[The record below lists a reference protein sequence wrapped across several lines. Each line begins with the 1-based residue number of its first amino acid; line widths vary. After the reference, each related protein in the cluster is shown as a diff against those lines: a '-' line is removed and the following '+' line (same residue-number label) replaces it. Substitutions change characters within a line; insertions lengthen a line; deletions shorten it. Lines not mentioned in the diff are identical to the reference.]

1 MKVEILTNCDFE
13 DLVKRMKFDAKQ
25 LYKCLEDIYNDHPY
39 YEIWEVEKTDI
50 KTIENTCML
59 EGILFCYSKGANRGT
74 PFEAL
79 TINGQ
84 FVIGW
89 TAANNKDTFNCLTDY
104 FTDGLG
110 ITDPYEICACAT
122 TMAKANGWSLSDI
135 WRKLEG

>member
-1 MKVEILTNCDFE
+1 MKVEIMTSCSFK
-13 DLVKRMKFDAKQ
+13 DLVKRMEFEAKQ
-25 LYKCLEDIYNDHPY
+25 LYKCQKDDDIY
-39 YEIWEVEKTDI
+39 YEIWEIEKADI
-50 KTIENTCML
+50 KTIENTCIL

-74 PFEAL
+74 PFEPL
-79 TINGQ
+79 TIHGE

-89 TAANNKDTFNCLTDY
+89 TAINNKDTFNCLTDY

-122 TMAKANGWSLSDI
+122 TMAKANGWSLSDM

>member
-1 MKVEILTNCDFE
+1 MKVEILTSCGFK
-13 DLVKRMKFDAKQ
+13 DLVKRMEFEAKQ
-25 LYKCLEDIYNDHPY
+25 LYKCQKDDDPY
-39 YEIWEVEKTDI
+39 YEIWEIEKADV

>member
-1 MKVEILTNCDFE
+1 MKVEIMTSCSFK
-13 DLVKRMKFDAKQ
+13 DLVKHTEFEAKQ
-25 LYKCLEDIYNDHPY
+25 LYKCQKDDDPY
-39 YEIWEVEKTDI
+39 YEIWEIEKADV

>member
-1 MKVEILTNCDFE
+1 MKVEIMTSCGFK
-13 DLVKRMKFDAKQ
+13 DLVKRMEFEAKQ
-25 LYKCLEDIYNDHPY
+25 LYKCQKDDDPY
-39 YEIWEVEKTDI
+39 YEIWEIEKADV